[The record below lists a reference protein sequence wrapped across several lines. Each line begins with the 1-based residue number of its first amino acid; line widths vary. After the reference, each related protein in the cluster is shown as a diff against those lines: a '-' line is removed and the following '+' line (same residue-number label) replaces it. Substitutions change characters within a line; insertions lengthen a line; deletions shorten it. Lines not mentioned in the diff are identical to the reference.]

1 MSIAGDDDKELFP
14 VLDGAFVNPFTSIL
28 FCLALVSTD
37 MVFPAFE
44 LFGSAKDDFDPL
56 TVISF
61 VSEDFSVC
69 PQDFLRGLQDFF
81 ACHQRLF
88 SFSPPTPCFAPS
100 VS

>member
-81 ACHQRLF
+81 VRPQRLF
-88 SFSPPTPCFAPS
+88 SFPADSLLCS
-100 VS
+100 